1 VDLRTLLRAVRLHKV
16 IFALVVAV
24 GIAAGVAYAFLRP
37 PLQVSSE
44 SVVVANTK
52 SITIQGQAFI
62 ASSQKVLVATRKLLD
77 HPPPLETLLNRVQV
91 SGVTDNVI
99 KISAEAK
106 TAEEA
111 QELAH
116 AVARA
121 FQKLLPTLSG
131 PGAKAKPQL
140 LGVAP
145 PTGATLRTAA
155 IERGIFGGLIGALIG
170 VIIVVAI
177 GRSDRRLRERDEI
190 AGAIGIPV
198 LASIPVVHPTD
209 TAGWTR
215 LLGEYEPAVV
225 HAWNL
230 RKVLMHIGV
239 SDVRYGGPGVSVTVV
254 SLSSDRRA
262 LAVGPQLAAFAA
274 SLGIPTVLSV
284 GTQQDRNATA
294 TLSAACTMAAASMS
308 RETGGLQ
315 FSVGDFFAGRDS
327 SAALTVA
334 VVVLDSKNPELPAM
348 VRTTT
353 TVIAVTSG
361 AASAEQLARAAV
373 SVTADGRDIAG
384 ILVADPDSSD
394 RTTGRLPQLAEL
406 PRRRQSAQ
414 HRQQGQQRPTQL
426 RQARPPDDGT
436 TERRT

>member
-1 VDLRTLLRAVRLHKV
+1 VDLRTLLHAVRLHKV
-16 IFALVVAV
+16 VFALVVAV
-24 GIAAGVAYAFLRP
+24 GIAGGVGYAFLRP
-37 PLQVSSE
+37 PLQMSRELVI
-44 SVVVANTK
+44 VANAK
-52 SITIQGQAFI
+52 AIKAQAII
-62 ASSQKVLVATRKLLD
+62 ASSTPV
-77 HPPPLETLLNRVQV
+77 LNRANKILDQPVTVGTLERQVQV
-91 SGVTDNVI
+91 NSLTTGVIVI
-99 KISAEAK
+99 TAEAK
-106 TAEEA
+106 TAEDA
-111 QELAH
+111 QELAN
-116 AVARA
+116 AVALAYKAYLRIPGGA
-121 FQKLLPTLSG
+121 GGKAQAHPLG
-131 PGAKAKPQL
+131 PS
-140 LGVAP
+140 P
-145 PTGATLRTAA
+145 PTGTSLRTGA
-155 IERGIFGGLIGALIG
+155 IERGGLGALVG
-170 VIIVVAI
+170 ALLGIIVVVAL

-198 LASIPVVHPTD
+198 LASIPVVHPSD

-230 RKVLMHIGV
+230 RKLLMHLGV
-239 SDVRYGGPGVSVTVV
+239 SEVRYGGPGVSVTVV

-294 TLSAACTMAAASMS
+294 TLSAACTMAAASTTG
-308 RETGGLQ
+308 ELGGLQ
-315 FSVGDFFAGRDS
+315 FAVGDFFAGQDS
-327 SAALTVA
+327 GAALTVA

-353 TVIAVTSG
+353 TVLAVTSG
-361 AASAEQLARAAV
+361 AASAEQLARVAV

-406 PRRRQSAQ
+406 PRRRSSAQ
-414 HRQQGQQRPTQL
+414 HRQQGQQRPAQL
-426 RQARPPDDGT
+426 RPAKPPEDGT
-436 TERRT
+436 TEHRK